1 LSYIGDDPEREGLID
16 TPNRILRSW
25 NKLFSGY
32 GKTAEEVLGR
42 TFESYG
48 TYHGIITLDHIEF
61 FSTCEHHFLPFF
73 GQAHIGYIPKNRVVG
88 ISKLARLVEVHARR
102 LQIQEKMTADIA
114 NDIQKILNPLGVIA
128 VIEGQHFCITSR
140 GVEKKQAK
148 MRTIQA
154 TGIFENNDAKQK
166 EFFAIIRD
174 KNG

>member
-1 LSYIGDDPEREGLID
+1 M
-16 TPNRILRSW
+16 
-25 NKLFSGY
+25 

-48 TYHGIITLDHIEF
+48 AYRGIVTLDHIEF

-73 GQAHIGYIPKNRVVG
+73 GQVHIGYIPNDKVVG

-114 NDIQKILNPLGVIA
+114 DDIQRVLNPLGVI
-128 VIEGQHFCITSR
+128 VIVEGKHFCITSR
-140 GVEKKQAK
+140 GVEKKEAK
-148 MRTIQA
+148 MRTIQK
-154 TGIFENNDAKQK
+154 TGIFKESEAMQK
-166 EFFAIIRD
+166 EFFELIRE